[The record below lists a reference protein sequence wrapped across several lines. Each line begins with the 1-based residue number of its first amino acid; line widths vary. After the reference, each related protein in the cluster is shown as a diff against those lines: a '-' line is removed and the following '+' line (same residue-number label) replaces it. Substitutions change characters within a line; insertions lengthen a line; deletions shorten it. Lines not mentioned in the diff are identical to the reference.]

1 MLDRSHVF
9 RELVAG
15 HAPLANYSINGHDY
29 TMRYYLAENISPRGN
44 KQQNFAKDQAS
55 TRKDIERAFGALQTR
70 FTIVHGTSRFW
81 DTTTLTSPMN
91 ACVVLHSMIVEDQS
105 GINGDIEYDEIE
117 TVSSIEISR
126 DLMKHFFGMKN
137 LKK

>member
-1 MLDRSHVF
+1 
-9 RELVAG
+9 
-15 HAPLANYSINGHDY
+15 
-29 TMRYYLAENISPRGN
+29 
-44 KQQNFAKDQAS
+44 
-55 TRKDIERAFGALQTR
+55 
-70 FTIVHGTSRFW
+70 
-81 DTTTLTSPMN
+81 
-91 ACVVLHSMIVEDQS
+91 MIVEDQS